1 MRKKLDLQ
9 LFADG
14 GEGGSGAQGGNAGSG
29 NGGQAG
35 NAGGNG
41 SYSFEQAEEI
51 ANARAQRAEQAAL
64 KSYFQQQGMTEEEVR
79 VALTD
84 YRANKEKQK
93 PDVSAL
99 ERERDIALSELAQ
112 LRNEKVLLG
121 LNVSTDDMEYV
132 MFRVDKLVTDKKDFK
147 TAAEEF
153 LKENPKFKEGGA
165 AYRASAGAASGGAGG
180 GLETGNES
188 INGMIRSAFGR
199 K

>member
-1 MRKKLDLQ
+1 MRKKFDLQ

-29 NGGQAG
+29 KGGQAG

-51 ANARAQRAEQAAL
+51 ANARAQRAEQSAL

-79 VALTD
+79 AALAD

-93 PDVSAL
+93 PDISAL
-99 ERERDIALSELAQ
+99 EKERDTALSELAQ

-132 MFRVDKLVTDKKDFK
+132 MFKVNKLVSDKKDFK

-180 GLETGNES
+180 VSETGNES